1 MSAGAIVVGAKL
13 FQGLNL
19 AIELINA
26 SSLVM
31 TKLSELQAKR
41 AAEGTQV
48 TDADVD
54 TLMSEGDVKEAIQV
68 AKLAAAKLAQET
80 S

>member
-1 MSAGAIVVGAKL
+1 MSAVAV

-26 SSLVM
+26 GSLVA
-31 TKLSELQAKR
+31 TRLAELQAKR
-41 AAEGTQV
+41 AAEGKEV
-48 TDADVD
+48 TDSDVNA
-54 TLMSEGDVKEAIQV
+54 LMVEGDVKEALQV

>member
-1 MSAGAIVVGAKL
+1 MSAVAV

-26 SSLVM
+26 GSLVA
-31 TKLSELQAKR
+31 TRLAELQAKR
-41 AAEGTQV
+41 AAEGKEV
-48 TDADVD
+48 TDSDVNA
-54 TLMSEGDVKEAIQV
+54 LMVEGDVKEALQV
-68 AKLAAAKLAQET
+68 AMLAAAKLAQET

>member
-1 MSAGAIVVGAKL
+1 MSAAVV

-26 SSLVM
+26 GSLVA
-31 TKLSELQAKR
+31 TRLSELQAKR
-41 AAEGTQV
+41 AAEGKEV
-48 TDADVD
+48 TDSDVNA
-54 TLMSEGDVKEAIQV
+54 LMVEGDVKEALQV

>member
-1 MSAGAIVVGAKL
+1 MSAAVV

-26 SSLVM
+26 GSLVA
-31 TKLSELQAKR
+31 TRLSELQAKR
-41 AAEGTQV
+41 AAEGKEV

-54 TLMSEGDVKEAIQV
+54 TLMAEGDVKEALQV